1 MTTRL
6 DLRMILRRRLSDTGV
21 SPLWEEEFINDA
33 ITEAMRRYSTS
44 VPRQAVA
51 AIGVLQ
57 GDRELEMPE
66 SVNAMR
72 VVHVFDDGGV
82 PWRRW
87 EEIAAPPAAPHGY
100 ATADATWRAW
110 GTTVILGTPAPRSGL
125 WRIEHYTNR
134 DDPFDDVT
142 ELDISPG
149 DDDVV
154 LALAFSVALHRR
166 AVAEGKRYNGRSG
179 VHPLAAAAR
188 TAQADAD
195 RMLWQRFRKV
205 RSGSLT
211 NTMSRP

>member
-1 MTTRL
+1 MPTRL
-6 DLRMILRRRLSDTGV
+6 DLRMILRRRLTDTGT
-21 SPLWEEEFINDA
+21 SPLWEEDFLNDA
-33 ITEAMRRYSTS
+33 ITEAIRRYSTP

-51 AIGVLQ
+51 AIPVLQ

-72 VVHVFDDGGV
+72 VVHVFDDQGL

-87 EEIAAPPAAPHGY
+87 EDRSAPPPAPHGY
-100 ATADATWRAW
+100 AESAAIWRAW
-110 GTTVILGTPAPRSGL
+110 GTSIILGTPAPRSGL
-125 WRIEHYTNR
+125 WRLEHYANR
-134 DDPFDDVT
+134 ADPVDDVSD
-142 ELDISPG
+142 LDIATG
-149 DDDVV
+149 DVDIV

-195 RMLWQRFRKV
+195 RMLWQRFRHV
-205 RSGSLT
+205 RSGTLT
-211 NTMSRP
+211 NTMPRP